1 MGSTHIKS
9 FPTEVQF
16 CYVPNQHICWVDVI
30 TVQTPISGQWASRQ
44 NLADFWVVLSI
55 LEGIRS
61 SIFVFLGINTQI
73 GASTSFLQKNDLDSV
88 SPLVTLVFSCESQMV
103 VLYCTLK
110 PLLHL
115 TTHNYMSL
123 VIVAHTTKHHQNA
136 LTASA
141 ITELME

>member
-1 MGSTHIKS
+1 
-9 FPTEVQF
+9 
-16 CYVPNQHICWVDVI
+16 
-30 TVQTPISGQWASRQ
+30 
-44 NLADFWVVLSI
+44 VVLSI